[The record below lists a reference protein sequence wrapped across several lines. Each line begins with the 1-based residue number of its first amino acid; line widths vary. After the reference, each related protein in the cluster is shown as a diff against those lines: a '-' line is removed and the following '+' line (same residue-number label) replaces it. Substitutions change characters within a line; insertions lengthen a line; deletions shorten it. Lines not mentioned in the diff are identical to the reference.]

1 MTAIFNA
8 TGPVPLV
15 PPRPAP
21 EGAPQPVAP
30 PPVGPVLELPG
41 TPPAALVPVIRDGR
55 PVGVF
60 VATGGRVRYRP
71 LPDPDRLLAA
81 TAGVLAVGLVT
92 AGITALGRRRPP
104 TVGRLSMGPG
114 GWVSFRGVRA
124 PAPRAARPWWAR
136 LLRARRLVVQ
146 R

>member
-21 EGAPQPVAP
+21 ETTPQPAAP
-30 PPVGPVLELPG
+30 LSVGPVQELPG
-41 TPPAALVPVIRDGR
+41 TPPAAVLPVTRDGR

-71 LPDPDRLLAA
+71 LPDPDRLLVA

-92 AGITALGRRRPP
+92 AGVTVLGRRRPP
-104 TVGRLSMGPG
+104 AVARLTMGPG

-136 LLRARRLVVQ
+136 LLRAHRLVAE

>member
-8 TGPVPLV
+8 TGPMPLV

-21 EGAPQPVAP
+21 EAAPQPAP
-30 PPVGPVLELPG
+30 VPAVGPVLELPG
-41 TPPAALVPVIRDGR
+41 TPPTALVPVIRDGR

-60 VATGGRVRYRP
+60 VAHGGRLRYRP

-81 TAGVLAVGLVT
+81 TAGVLAVGLVS
-92 AGITALGRRRPP
+92 AGVVVLGRKRPP
-104 TVGRLSMGPG
+104 AVSSLTMGPG
-114 GWVSFRGVRA
+114 GWVSFRGPRA
-124 PAPRAARPWWAR
+124 PGPRAARPWWAR
-136 LLRARRLVVQ
+136 LLRAHRLVVE